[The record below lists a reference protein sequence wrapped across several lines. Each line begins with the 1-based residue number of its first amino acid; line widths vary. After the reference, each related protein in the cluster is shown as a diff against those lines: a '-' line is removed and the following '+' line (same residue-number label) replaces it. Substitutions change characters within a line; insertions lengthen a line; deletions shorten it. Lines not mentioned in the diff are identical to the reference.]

1 MASQRFRWKYR
12 YLIKIISKKGIQPN
26 LYVKGAD
33 LDPMELN
40 APKKTYTQ
48 NDLNAYIASMETML
62 KGLGYKIDR
71 TDGYFSPAVKKALTS
86 YQKKQKLSGKG
97 KYNKKLKSGRYD
109 PELKKALGG
118 VS

>member
-1 MASQRFRWKYR
+1 
-12 YLIKIISKKGIQPN
+12 
-26 LYVKGAD
+26 
-33 LDPMELN
+33 MELN

-62 KGLGYKIDR
+62 KGLGYKVDR

-86 YQKKQKLSGKG
+86 YQKKQKLPGKG
-97 KYNKKLKSGRYD
+97 KYNKKTYYYLLSDYLKALKSGRYD

-118 VS
+118 VSWENLN